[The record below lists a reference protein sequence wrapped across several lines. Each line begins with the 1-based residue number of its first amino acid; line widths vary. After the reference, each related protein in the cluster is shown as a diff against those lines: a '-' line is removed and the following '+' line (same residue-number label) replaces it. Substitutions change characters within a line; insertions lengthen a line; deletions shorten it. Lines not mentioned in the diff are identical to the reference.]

1 MCFDCSAIGKSQ
13 AIFRTKIQLYNTKIQ
28 TKMKFIKLTLND
40 GRSIFI
46 NPEKITDIIEKKDK
60 TNGSFVSCGENNTAD
75 VKETAEEIVQQI
87 ESLFIEIR
95 GVEIDTVDFD
105 LQYLGNPERQ
115 GTDLKR
121 FIECLDRINFPKI
134 DFLHF
139 DDFIVLSSTANGFSV
154 DFIFDREEI
163 FKEMKVR
170 KGKELLMQQVRK

>member
-1 MCFDCSAIGKSQ
+1 M
-13 AIFRTKIQLYNTKIQ
+13 N
-28 TKMKFIKLTLND
+28 FIKLTLND
-40 GRSIFI
+40 GRRILI
-46 NPEKITDIIEKKDK
+46 NPEKVTDIIEKKDK
-60 TNGSFVSCGENNTAD
+60 INGSFVSCGENNTSD
-75 VKETAEEIVQQI
+75 VKETAEEIIQQI
-87 ESLFIEIR
+87 
-95 GVEIDTVDFD
+95 
-105 LQYLGNPERQ
+105 ERQ

-139 DDFIVLSSTANGFSV
+139 DDFIVLSSTANGISV

>member
-1 MCFDCSAIGKSQ
+1 MK
-13 AIFRTKIQLYNTKIQ
+13 
-28 TKMKFIKLTLND
+28 TKMKLIRLTLND
-40 GRSIFI
+40 GRNILI
-46 NPEKITDIIEKKDK
+46 NPEKIMDIIEKKDK

-75 VKETAEEIVQQI
+75 VKETAE
-87 ESLFIEIR
+87 
-95 GVEIDTVDFD
+95 DT
-105 LQYLGNPERQ
+105 ERQ

-121 FIECLDRINFPKI
+121 FIKCLDRINFPKI

-139 DDFIVLSSTANGFSV
+139 DDFIVLSSTANGISV

>member
-1 MCFDCSAIGKSQ
+1 M
-13 AIFRTKIQLYNTKIQ
+13 N
-28 TKMKFIKLTLND
+28 FIKLTLND
-40 GRSIFI
+40 GRRILI
-46 NPEKITDIIEKKDK
+46 NPEKVTDIIEKKDK
-60 TNGSFVSCGENNTAD
+60 INGSFVSCGEKNTSD
-75 VKETAEEIVQQI
+75 VKETAEEIIQQI
-87 ESLFIEIR
+87 
-95 GVEIDTVDFD
+95 
-105 LQYLGNPERQ
+105 ERQ

-139 DDFIVLSSTANGFSV
+139 DDFIVLSSPANGISV